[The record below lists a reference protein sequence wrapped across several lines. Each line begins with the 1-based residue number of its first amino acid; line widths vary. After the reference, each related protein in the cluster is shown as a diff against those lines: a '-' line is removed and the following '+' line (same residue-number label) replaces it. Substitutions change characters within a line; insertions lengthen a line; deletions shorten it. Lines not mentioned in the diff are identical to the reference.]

1 MTRIGIAVHRFRPD
15 ALEVARQVAL
25 WALQHGFGT
34 VVDEA
39 DVAAVNSPHVVPG
52 DAGDVDIL
60 VSVGGDGTMLRAVR
74 TLAGRQVPIIGVNL
88 GTLGYLAAVEA
99 DALIESLDAW
109 RSGTEGKD
117 FHFDNRM
124 LLEVAIW
131 SKGARL
137 ANVLALNEV
146 VIEKRE
152 TGHTVR
158 LGVDI
163 DKAPFTTYAADGL
176 IIATPT
182 GSTAY
187 SMSARGPILSPRL
200 RAMLITPVSPHM
212 LFDRSVVLDGNEVA
226 RIEILGHR
234 QVNVAT
240 DGDLVHTLHPGDVVE
255 VRAAQEVAK
264 FMRFE
269 ERRFHQILKTKFG
282 LSDR

>member
-1 MTRIGIAVHRFRPD
+1 M
-15 ALEVARQVAL
+15 
-25 WALQHGFGT
+25 GT
-34 VVDEA
+34 IVDES
-39 DVAAVNSPHVVPG
+39 DVAAVNSPHVLPG
-52 DAGDVDIL
+52 DTGDVDLL

-74 TLAGRQVPIIGVNL
+74 MLAGRQVPIVGVNL

-99 DALIESLDAW
+99 DTLIESLDAW
-109 RSGTEGKD
+109 RTGAEGKD

-226 RIEILGHR
+226 RVEILGHR

-255 VRAAQEVAK
+255 VRAAEEVAK

>member
-109 RSGTEGKD
+109 RTGTESKD

-124 LLEVAIW
+124 LLEVAVW